1 MSDLIDTTE
10 MYLRTIFELEE
21 EGIVPLR
28 ARISERLA
36 QSGPTVSE
44 TVARMQ
50 REKVAVERDQLE
62 RLVPVRQVTD
72 LTASKRSLERELAM
86 IKVRGRGENRSDA
99 LQVAEAF
106 RARVV
111 DATTESFIFELT
123 GRPAKIDEF
132 VDLMRPIGLV
142 EVSRTGVVA
151 SHKVATTPADPSIGL
166 MEGVE
171 DIPGAVLDGPL
182 RNVVGMRWDEEHAIG
197 DVRFRF
203 LAVQHWSARGLR
215 DRDRTLWGSWAVLA
229 PDMTFWFSGDLG
241 YSPDI
246 LDVHAS
252 IGDVDL
258 AAISIGAYD
267 PRWIMRDSH
276 LDPGEAVSVLEDLRA
291 RSAMAIHW
299 GTFEDMTDEPL
310 DEPPLLLRDHLDRRG
325 IARERFLVPRHGE
338 TLAWDGSRLR

>member
-1 MSDLIDTTE
+1 MLPDGRRDSIDLGG
-10 MYLRTIFELEE
+10 RK
-21 EGIVPLR
+21 
-28 ARISERLA
+28 
-36 QSGPTVSE
+36 SGP
-44 TVARMQ
+44 
-50 REKVAVERDQLE
+50 
-62 RLVPVRQVTD
+62 
-72 LTASKRSLERELAM
+72 SKQGA
-86 IKVRGRGENRSDA
+86 G
-99 LQVAEAF
+99 
-106 RARVV
+106 
-111 DATTESFIFELT
+111 SFSGELT
-123 GRPAKIDEF
+123 GADPIGMIFGHVHQIMQEGGSHRFLHHFRLLQESAGPKRHAKPGITLADLPRIDT
-132 VDLMRPIGLV
+132 VLISHTHYDHLDRWTVRALMRRDAPTFLV
-142 EVSRTGVVA
+142 PAGVDRWFARAV
-151 SHKVATTPADPSIGL
+151 
-166 MEGVE
+166 
-171 DIPGAVLDGPL
+171 PGAVLDGPL

-291 RSAMAIHW
+291 RSAIAIHW

-310 DEPPLLLRDHLDRRG
+310 DEPPVLLRDHLDRRN
-325 IARERFLVPRHGE
+325 
-338 TLAWDGSRLR
+338 